1 MSCCSAAVRAAVQSV
16 LSFPLA
22 VVLWLLPNPPPRKAG
37 LPVLLQDRGNEE
49 EVDGAV

>member
-1 MSCCSAAVRAAVQSV
+1 MHFAAQVWEHSG
-16 LSFPLA
+16 LFSLA
-22 VVLWLLPNPPPRKAG
+22 VVIRLLPNPPPGEAG